1 MRAVGCAGGVAVAV
15 TVAEGTGHC
24 NWGRWG
30 RPSPRRWNDGWP
42 KKSTVGCG
50 GVSRAVVGE
59 GKGEVLGVCLPDLGT
74 QNHALWCG
82 LKSPFKV
89 LLC

>member
-15 TVAEGTGHC
+15 TVGEGTGHC

-50 GVSRAVVGE
+50 SVSRAVV
-59 GKGEVLGVCLPDLGT
+59 LGVCLRDLGT
-74 QNHALWCG
+74 QNPCCLVRVEE
-82 LKSPFKV
+82 PI
-89 LLC
+89 